1 MRLRP
6 LLLFLLFAIGLS
18 FSVTAP
24 ELPDLG
30 IEFLAVVMILSIV
43 VVALA
48 AMIGEAL
55 QSPSI
60 SAWSKEQ
67 LREVAAGV
75 VLVVLIW
82 GATAG
87 TSTMIS
93 AIFLHDGEGISDMPQ
108 LGEAA
113 LEPHIEYM
121 ETLYLKVADAYQAVG
136 LLQGLS
142 FFASIGGFWIY
153 GGQGNSPYFG
163 ATVLMGPLSAAANN
177 LTIQILTF
185 RLVQVF
191 CEYVSAV
198 FPTFVLPIA
207 LAFRLFPFTRKM
219 GNTLIAISLGALF
232 IFPMSLMFVNEFW
245 HAADWEYKNA
255 ALNTD
260 FGFDK
265 MELDAGMM
273 DGLLSTIEFICG
285 SVTLRTF
292 LTLGEIIWSLLFA
305 LIAAIPCLTG
315 YAACFVFYF
324 QLFFWELWPLI
335 ATFIQLTIGTIV
347 LSAVNADVGAGSSP
361 GLENIPE
368 VLLPAVME
376 ATGFSIISL
385 LLVAMITFTGIK
397 SISVALGGEH
407 VLYGVS
413 RFV

>member
-1 MRLRP
+1 MGP
-6 LLLFLLFAIGLS
+6 FLLFILLAIGLS
-18 FSVTAP
+18 FSVSAP

-30 IEFLAVVMILSIV
+30 IEFLIIVMFISIL
-43 VVALA
+43 VVAMS

-67 LREVAAGV
+67 LREVAAGI

-87 TSTMIS
+87 SSTMIS
-93 AIFLHDGEGISDMPQ
+93 AMFLHTGEGITDVPQ

-142 FFASIGGFWIY
+142 YFASMGGFWIY

-185 RLVQVF
+185 RLIQVF
-191 CEYVSAV
+191 CEYISEV
-198 FPTFVLPIA
+198 FPAFVLPIA
-207 LAFRLFPFTRKM
+207 LAFRIFPFTRKM
-219 GNTLIAISLGALF
+219 GNTLIAISLGAIF

-245 HAADWEYKNA
+245 HAADWTYKSD
-255 ALNTD
+255 ALNTNFD
-260 FGFDK
+260 FDN
-265 MELDAGMM
+265 MELDQGMM

-285 SVTLRTF
+285 SVALRTF

-315 YAACFVFYF
+315 YAACFTFYF
-324 QLFFWELWPLI
+324 QFFFWELWPLL
-335 ATFIQLTIGTIV
+335 ATFIQLTIGGIV
-347 LSAVNADVGAGSSP
+347 LTAINGDLASGASP
-361 GLENIPE
+361 GLENIPQI
-368 VLLPAVME
+368 LLPAVME

-385 LLVAMITFTGIK
+385 LLVAMITITGIK
-397 SISVALGGEH
+397 SISVALGGEYI
-407 VLYGVS
+407 LYGVS

>member
-1 MRLRP
+1 MGP
-6 LLLFLLFAIGLS
+6 LLLFLLLSIGLS
-18 FSVTAP
+18 FSVAAP

-30 IEFLAVVMILSIV
+30 IEFLAIVMLLSIV
-43 VVALA
+43 VVAMA

-60 SAWSKEQ
+60 TAWSKEQ

-87 TSTMIS
+87 SSTMIS

-113 LEPHIEYM
+113 LGDHIEYM

-142 FFASIGGFWIY
+142 YFASIGGFWIY
-153 GGQGNSPYFG
+153 FGQGNSPYFG
-163 ATVLMGPLSAAANN
+163 ASVLMGPLSAAANN

-185 RLVQVF
+185 RLIQVF

-198 FPTFVLPIA
+198 FPAFILPIA

-219 GNTLIAISLGALF
+219 GNTLIAISLGAIF
-232 IFPMSLMFVNEFW
+232 IFPLSLMFVNEFW
-245 HAADWEYKNA
+245 HAADWQYKTKVLSTNF
-255 ALNTD
+255 D
-260 FGFDK
+260 FDH
-265 MELDAGMM
+265 MELDSGMM
-273 DGLLSTIEFICG
+273 DAFLSTVEFICG
-285 SVTLRTF
+285 SQTIRIF
-292 LTLGEIIWSLLFA
+292 LTLGEIIWGLLFA
-305 LIAAIPCLTG
+305 MIAAIPCLSG
-315 YAACFVFYF
+315 YAGCFVQFYYMF
-324 QLFFWELWPLI
+324 TQAIWPLL

-347 LSAVNADVGAGSSP
+347 ISTVNADLAAGASP

-368 VLLPAVME
+368 TLLPAVME

-397 SISVALGGEH
+397 AISVALGGEYI
-407 VLYGVS
+407 LYGVS